1 MVDKDGDNDNR
12 KLSIFK
18 LYKIISLHVGNKN
31 CVKINLLVFLVSAAD
46 KNSAR
51 RLWVRDCVKIISL
64 AAILLVST
72 RASPTS
78 RVMKKLNLEK
88 GHL

>member
-31 CVKINLLVFLVSAAD
+31 CVKINLLVFWSAPLTKTRPEDSGYEIAS
-46 KNSAR
+46 KLSRCLRSFWSA
-51 RLWVRDCVKIISL
+51 
-64 AAILLVST
+64 
-72 RASPTS
+72 PEHHQP
-78 RVMKKLNLEK
+78 EK
-88 GHL
+88 TKS

>member
-1 MVDKDGDNDNR
+1 MEITIIESSLFSNFT
-12 KLSIFK
+12 KLFLCMLGIKIVSKSIFWF
-18 LYKIISLHVGNKN
+18 
-31 CVKINLLVFLVSAAD
+31 FLVSATD
-46 KNSAR
+46 KKSAR

-64 AAILLVST
+64 PAILLVST
-72 RASPTS
+72 RGSPTS